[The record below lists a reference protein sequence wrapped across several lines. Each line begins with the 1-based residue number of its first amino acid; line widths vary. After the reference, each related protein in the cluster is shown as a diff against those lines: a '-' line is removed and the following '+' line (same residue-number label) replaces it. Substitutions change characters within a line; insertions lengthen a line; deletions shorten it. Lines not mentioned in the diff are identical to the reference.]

1 MTPRPRRWMSSCSTA
16 DDLDSVLA
24 SLAGIAKMI
33 KEDLE
38 EMVFFARASS
48 SSVVACL
55 LPYH

>member
-1 MTPRPRRWMSSCSTA
+1 MSSCSTA